1 MKNQLHDTRLS
12 INPYLKALDAVE
24 TQFALIRFALNKLS
38 KGQIQGFYKARL
50 NAQLTTISTSLDN
63 AREWVALT
71 FSAGDLVDLRSLASK
86 LKQPTDAVST
96 YLKNQLSAT
105 TLIAL
110 AKYQGSGSD
119 PVPLQKT
126 LVEDINRIIRS
137 RSIYETQRF
146 ADGSL
151 RSETQQLLAQN
162 PQGDALLRLNRLLL
176 EDAYPQEISRSE
188 EWESTKEDA
197 LEYKKKMHKKDNR
210 PADTRFKIEMS
221 EDRINQSELLLLVA
235 HFESFM
241 KEVHQ
246 TFLTAAPAK
255 VFSKRD
261 TKFMLRE
268 LFAPETG
275 SSFSKFLNEL
285 IIKEVKRLDKEN
297 IEAMAGYFFEHFGIG
312 FGTKEEI
319 DDLKEI
325 MVTRNKISH
334 EIYSTPPRTLEQIK
348 DQPLVSDAMLKR
360 ARNLFKSVP
369 RKCVEV
375 GAKTYQSHFR

>member
-50 NAQLTTISTSLDN
+50 DAQLTAISTSLDN

-71 FSAGDLVDLRSLASK
+71 FSVGDLVDLPSLANK

-110 AKYQGSGSD
+110 AKYQGLGSD
-119 PVPLQKT
+119 PVPLKKT

-137 RSIYETQRF
+137 QLIYETQRF
-146 ADGSL
+146 TGDSL

-210 PADTRFKIEMS
+210 PANTRFKIEMS

-241 KEVHQ
+241 KLMHE
-246 TFLTAAPAK
+246 TFLLAAPNK
-255 VFSKRD
+255 VFGKGFRD
-261 TKFMLRE
+261 EQNPRIPVKEIFDSTQ
-268 LFAPETG
+268 
-275 SSFSKFLNEL
+275 SSWNAQKFLNEL
-285 IIKEVKRLDKEN
+285 VAKEVKWLDAQN
-297 IEAMAGYFFEHFGIG
+297 IEVKTNYFSKHFGIL
-312 FGTKEEI
+312 FGGEKEI
-319 DDLKEI
+319 DELKEI

-360 ARNLFKSVP
+360 ARNLFKSIP
-369 RKCVEV
+369 MKCIGV
-375 GAKTYQSHFR
+375 GAN